1 MNGKQLSE
9 FVSEFRNKYIGKP
22 IDIQEIKKLLN
33 NNYQAQIN
41 DIIENKNIV
50 SIDIEPVNMQD
61 HEMNICINRLN
72 VITRKDIIA
81 YLVVEQETT
90 SVMINS
96 VKQRYYFD
104 KENELFVS
112 SVKMDEKIVLNNV
125 CYETM
130 INYNGKFFYQDR
142 YSIKEEAISFNDAIF
157 AQIINDK
164 TIEEIKE
171 IYDSQEEVEETI

>member
-9 FVSEFRNKYIGKP
+9 FVSEFRDKYIGKQ
-22 IDIQEIKKLLN
+22 IEIQEIKKLLN
-33 NNYQAQIN
+33 DNYQAKIN
-41 DIIENKNIV
+41 DSVENKNIV
-50 SIDIEPVNMQD
+50 SIDIKPVKMQD
-61 HEMNICINRLN
+61 HEKNICINRLN
-72 VITRKDIIA
+72 IITRKGIIA
-81 YLVVEQETT
+81 YLVVEQEFT
-90 SVMINS
+90 SVMVNS
-96 VKQRYYFD
+96 VRQRYYFD

-112 SVKMDEKIVLNNV
+112 SVKMDENMILYNL

-130 INYNGKFFYQDR
+130 IKYNGEFFFQDR
-142 YSIKEEAISFNDAIF
+142 YSKKEEAISFNDAIF